1 MNLNQEAGTAD
12 LRKSWQ
18 NEANEPRNPRS
29 RSRRFQDAS
38 PEPKNAQ
45 ISRDKGIQGH
55 QTKPSAQKLEHEMTQ
70 HDKDKAKI
78 EKTLL
83 RAQIERDNVTSHL
96 EKLQRA
102 SKKTGLVL
110 KKIKDLEEDEAR
122 LNQEIS
128 KLKIELRQN

>member
-1 MNLNQEAGTAD
+1 
-12 LRKSWQ
+12 
-18 NEANEPRNPRS
+18 
-29 RSRRFQDAS
+29 
-38 PEPKNAQ
+38 
-45 ISRDKGIQGH
+45 
-55 QTKPSAQKLEHEMTQ
+55 MTQ